1 MDWWFFICTQY
12 KNTEELVPDPK
23 AAREKIKLLWISC
36 GASDGLI
43 SFSKRTHDYL
53 QQNNVPHIYYI
64 EPGVHDF
71 KVWKNG
77 LYMFSQLIFK
87 PVDPSHFQNIRVA
100 GAPACNQYHAM
111 QSIRRYYLI
120 TV

>member
-1 MDWWFFICTQY
+1 MPY
-12 KNTEELVPDPK
+12 VN
-23 AAREKIKLLWISC
+23 ARKEKIKLLFISC

-53 QQNNVPHIYYI
+53 KQNNVPHIYFI

-77 LYMFSQLIFK
+77 LFMFSQLIFK
-87 PVDPSHFQNIRVA
+87 PVDPSTFSKYTIA
-100 GAPACNQYHAM
+100 GAPAATN
-111 QSIRRYYLI
+111 IRNVGYPQILPNNSVI
-120 TV
+120 FSTKAPEATKVQV